1 MKFGKQLLNQQITE
15 WASHYIN
22 YKGMKKIINSL
33 KSTEAAT
40 NVNTSNTNTHHRNH
54 INGNGDSNRRSLTS
68 STMITLGPRYLM
80 KAIHAENNNHT
91 NSGIPFDENQT
102 FLQQQKTSFFFKLER
117 ELEKVNSFYLQKE
130 AEFRVRLRTLID
142 KKKIL
147 LARKRRLSAGSASL
161 TALKEGFQQFQQDLN
176 KLQQFIE
183 INATGFRK
191 ILKKWDKR
199 SKSSTKELYLSRQVE
214 IQPCFNRDIITELAD
229 NARDNLLELEDIA
242 SGLSNSS
249 PSSPYSPERKLSIG
263 GESQTSDVMDDLET
277 ELFKAI
283 TTGSISS
290 VQEILE
296 RIRDHP
302 TGENR
307 DQISRVFWRACSEGS
322 TESIQLLAETNLINY
337 KYMDDISDRTCLH
350 EAAIVGRTALAKLC
364 VEHEVNVN
372 CTDVY
377 GRQPLHYV
385 CMYGHNEAATYLL
398 SVNAKIENIDHD
410 GFSPLIYA
418 ITNGHTRCV
427 ELLIDNGAHIEP
439 QKEGDHIPLS
449 LACQYGHKD
458 IALLLLKKGAK
469 ITANIEGLY
478 PLHLTSREGHHEL
491 SKILTEHG
499 ALLDTVDKYNGWS
512 PIFYAASE
520 GHIQCVK
527 VLLDAKCEVN
537 IKDESGRTPIYYAA
551 WEGHIECINLLN
563 SAGGRVN
570 VAETQNG
577 HQSNGHQ
584 QNGHQPN
591 GHQPNGH
598 QPNGHQQ
605 NGHQRNGHQNGLFD
619 DREKFDA
626 NTIPLPPLSLPP
638 PIIPVRIYGHN
649 YLDKKYHVQ
658 VTLGHNSA
666 KSLKPP
672 VHLYGNSQISSLK
685 LIVSSKPDMGMIP
698 HSVILPLGDDREVFS
713 FQLDTLENFT
723 LEFDIFPTFGSRV
736 IGRGV
741 VLPYVF
747 SPSDGQDRDL
757 MTGGTGRRCICPLFN
772 THLKVVGEVS
782 FEFEVVKPFQ
792 SVQLEIGGRVETYWK
807 STNPITLFNSRL
819 ELPLVANGFTHS
831 FITASSLSDE
841 YIQIVVQVTRDMIA
855 VVYSDWML
863 PVDEFDLS
871 VSDVTY
877 KQFKTMGERILN
889 GNKESVDFKKEKN
902 KAKLHKMVH
911 RAYLSLEEVLE
922 HLPLDIGVNIEIK
935 YPTVYEMSN
944 YWFSNIPDIN
954 TYVDTILQS
963 VYDQAQATHG
973 NGIGTSSNH
982 TYHIPPVKRSVIF
995 SSFNPAICSAINWK
1009 QPNYAVFFNTY
1020 CGFESGATNRGKKR
1034 KARSEH
1040 NVDEDTT
1047 YEEVIIRDKR
1057 CTSIKEAIK
1066 FAKSNNLLGI
1076 ICEATLLIQVP
1087 TLITNVKKAGLML
1100 ITFGSANNDS
1110 CNMRLQERYGVDA
1123 IMIDGV
1129 IKYDNRQ
1136 NVF

>member
-22 YKGMKKIINSL
+22 YKAMKKIINSL
-33 KSTEAAT
+33 KTTAAIT
-40 NVNTSNTNTHHRNH
+40 TCNISIRNNRN
-54 INGNGDSNRRSLTS
+54 INGNGGRNGRSMPS
-68 STMITLGPRYLM
+68 STINAFDARYLST
-80 KAIHAENNNHT
+80 KSVDVRNDGDNHPSIT
-91 NSGIPFDENQT
+91 TDDNQT
-102 FLQQQKTSFFFKLER
+102 FLQQQKTAFFFKLER

-130 AEFRVRLRTLID
+130 AESRVRLRTLID

-161 TALKEGFQQFQQDLN
+161 VALKEGFQQFQQDLN
-176 KLQQFIE
+176 KLHQFIE

-214 IQPCFNRDIITELAD
+214 IQPCFNRDIIAELAD
-229 NARDNLLELEDIA
+229 NALSNLLELEDIA

-249 PSSPYSPERKLSIG
+249 PSSPHSPERKLSIG
-263 GESQTSDVMDDLET
+263 GESQTTDVIDDLET
-277 ELFKAI
+277 ELFNAI
-283 TTGSISS
+283 MTGPISS

-302 TGENR
+302 TGENC

-322 TESIQLLAETNLINY
+322 TESIQLLVETDLINY

-350 EAAIVGRTALAKLC
+350 EAAIVGRSALTKLC
-364 VEHEVNVN
+364 VDHGVKVD

-398 SVNAKIENIDHD
+398 SVGAKIESVDHD
-410 GFSPLIYA
+410 RFSPLIYA
-418 ITNGHTRCV
+418 VTNGHTKCV
-427 ELLIDNGAHIEP
+427 ELLLDNGAHIEP

-469 ITANIEGLY
+469 ISADIEGLY

-520 GHIQCVK
+520 GHIKCVK
-527 VLLDAKCEVN
+527 VLLDARCEVN
-537 IKDESGRTPIYYAA
+537 IKDESGRTAIYYAA

-570 VAETQNG
+570 VTENQVQHVQSNG

-584 QNGHQPN
+584 SNGHQPN

-598 QPNGHQQ
+598 QPNGHQS
-605 NGHQRNGHQNGLFD
+605 NGHQSNGHTHMID
-619 DREKFDA
+619 DRERLDV
-626 NTIPLPPLSLPP
+626 NTIPSLLLPP

-666 KSLKPP
+666 NLSRPP
-672 VHLYGNSQISSLK
+672 VHLYGNSQISSWK
-685 LIVSSKPDMGMIP
+685 LIISSKPDMGMIP

-736 IGRGV
+736 IGKGV

-747 SPSDGQDRDL
+747 DEQERINNL
-757 MTGGTGRRCICPLFN
+757 MTGETGGRCICPLFD

-782 FEFEVVKPFQ
+782 FEFAIVKPFRG
-792 SVQLEIGGRVETYWK
+792 VQLEIGGRVETYWK
-807 STNPITLFNSRL
+807 STNPITRSNSS
-819 ELPLVANGFTHS
+819 LVQPQAPSGITAS

-841 YIQIVVQVTRDMIA
+841 YIRIVVQVTRDMIA

-877 KQFKTMGERILN
+877 KQFKTMSEKILN

-902 KAKLHKMVH
+902 KAELQKMVH
-911 RAYLSLEEVLE
+911 KAYLSLEEVLE
-922 HLPLDIGVNIEIK
+922 RLPLDIGVNIEIK

-944 YWFSNIPDIN
+944 YLFSDIPDIN
-954 TYVDTILQS
+954 AYVDTILQS
-963 VYDQAQATHG
+963 VYDQAQATSG
-973 NGIGTSSNH
+973 NGIGTFIR
-982 TYHIPPVKRSVIF
+982 TPPVKRSVIF
-995 SSFNPAICSAINWK
+995 SSFNPAICSAVNWK
-1009 QPNYAVFFNTY
+1009 QPNYAVFFNSN
-1020 CGFESGATNRGKKR
+1020 CGFENDTINRGKKR
-1034 KARSEH
+1034 KARSER
-1040 NVDEDTT
+1040 NVDEDAI
-1047 YEEVIIRDKR
+1047 YEEVIVRDKR
-1057 CTSIKEAIK
+1057 CTSIKEAVK

-1100 ITFGSANNDS
+1100 ITFGSANNDYR
-1110 CNMRLQERYGVDA
+1110 NTRIQERYGVDA